1 MFLKKTS
8 VLAVAIFVF
17 TALFLYAEEP
27 GKTPAKSDN
36 TSKESVAKQ
45 KFTGIKSALDN
56 AKPKSR
62 EEAMDLIAKKTS
74 EIEAFVKEFP
84 DTETTVEAY
93 ITLSQL
99 YMITQNADGALVC
112 FEKVEKLSQK
122 GEEKAIAM
130 LGTAKL
136 LFTKGKTDECLKKLT
151 EIKTQFPK
159 TRHSVDASM
168 GIASVYQETKKKDEA
183 IAELTAAESDV
194 TDEKLLKEISKKKIE
209 IFSKFEDYDNMKKQ
223 MDAFVEKFAK
233 SKDELNPILKE
244 FDLRTGGTPYEI
256 EVDSLQGGKIKLSEL
271 KGKVVLIDFWATWC
285 GPCKEEMPNVI
296 KTYEEFNPKGLE
308 IVGISLDNKIQ
319 DAKQYI
325 KDKKM
330 NWPQFADGNGW
341 KNSIGVLYGV
351 NSIPMTYLLDKKG
364 IIRYKNVRG
373 EELREAIKKL
383 IEE

>member
-1 MFLKKTS
+1 MFLKKTL
-8 VLAVAIFVF
+8 VLAF
-17 TALFLYAEEP
+17 ALFTLSALSLYAEEP
-27 GKTPAKSDN
+27 GNAPAKPDD

-45 KFTGIKSALDN
+45 KFDVIKRELDN

-62 EEAMDLIAKKTS
+62 EEAMQLIAKKTT
-74 EIEAFVKEFP
+74 EIESFIKDFP

-99 YMITQNADGALVC
+99 YMVVQNSDGALSS
-112 FEKVEKLSQK
+112 FEQVEKLSK
-122 GEEKAIAM
+122 KSEEKAIAM
-130 LGTAKL
+130 LGTAKI
-136 LFTKGKTDECLKKLT
+136 LFSKGKTDECLKKLG

-159 TRHSVDASM
+159 TQHSVDASM
-168 GIASVYQETKKKDEA
+168 GIASVYQETNKKDEA
-183 IAELTAAESDV
+183 IAELTAAEATV

-209 IFSKFEDYDNMKKQ
+209 IYSKFEDYDNMKKQ
-223 MDAFVEKFAK
+223 MDSFVEKFPK
-233 SKDELNPILKE
+233 SKDELKPIAKE
-244 FDLRTGGTPYEI
+244 FDLRVGNTPYEI
-256 EVDSLQGGKIKLSEL
+256 EADSLQGGKIKLSDL

-296 KTYEEFNPKGLE
+296 KIYGEFNPKGLE

-330 NWPQFADGNGW
+330 NWPQFADGKGW
-341 KNSIGVLYGV
+341 GNSIGVLYGV

-364 IIRYKNVRG
+364 LIRYKNVRG